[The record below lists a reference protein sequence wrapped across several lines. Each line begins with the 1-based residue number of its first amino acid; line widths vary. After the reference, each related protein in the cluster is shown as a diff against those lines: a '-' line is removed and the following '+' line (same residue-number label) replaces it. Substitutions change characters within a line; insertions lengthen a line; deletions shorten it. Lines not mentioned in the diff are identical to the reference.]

1 MAALWCKIGGHCG
14 VAFQGIA
21 AIPSEASMSQ
31 LMTGKQALLEMLK
44 AEGVDYIFGNPG
56 TSEGPI
62 IDLLGDYPEF
72 RYILTLQ
79 ESVAVGMGEAY
90 ARARNRASFVSLHV
104 DSGLANGIALMLDAL
119 NTGTPMV
126 VTSANYDIRKT
137 NETITDLAALVR
149 PVTKWAVE
157 LSHPDQI
164 PSAIRRAFNEANSH
178 PKGPVYVG
186 FTSNALEGM
195 AEMNIAPSRPVYD
208 DARPSDEGIAQAAT
222 LLMDSSRPLM
232 MVGDRVSDDGA
243 VEEAVKLAEL
253 MGLPVYQA
261 RGAEVSFPTTHPQ
274 YQGGMSLRVAS
285 QRAALQEV
293 DLVLA
298 VGSDPFE
305 ELFYWGDVILPPEA
319 KLVHIDPEAGRV
331 GRSEPTD
338 VGIVAH
344 CGLALKDLMA
354 ALEERLSPG
363 DMAEIDRRREV
374 AVTEARRR
382 REAFEESVAGKWDNS
397 PMTPARMMAELAA
410 AIPDNAIVVDD
421 SISNRGTMRHY
432 FQARER
438 GDLRGVRGQ
447 SIGGGIGATMGTQCA
462 YPDRPVF
469 GIIGDG
475 SAMMTI
481 QGLWTAAN
489 DNIPCIFVICNN
501 GMYRVLKV
509 NFNVYQEEILELP
522 ETSGGRL
529 LYSDFATPFDMA
541 AIANSMGVHGETIT
555 DPAQIKPAV
564 DRAVASGKPALLDM
578 VIDGSL

>member
-1 MAALWCKIGGHCG
+1 
-14 VAFQGIA
+14 
-21 AIPSEASMSQ
+21 MSQ
-31 LMTGKQALLEMLK
+31 MMTGKQALLEMLK
-44 AEGVDYIFGNPG
+44 AEGVDHIFGNPG

-90 ARARNRASFVSLHV
+90 ARSTGKASFVSLHV

-119 NTGTPMV
+119 NTGTPIV
-126 VTSANYDIRKT
+126 VTSANYDARKV
-137 NETITDLAALVR
+137 NETITDLANLVR

-157 LSHPDQI
+157 LTLPDQI
-164 PSAIRRAFNEANSH
+164 PSVIRRAFNEANTH

-195 AEMNIAPSRPVYD
+195 AEMNIAPSRPAYD
-208 DARPSDEGIAQAAT
+208 ASRPSAEGIAQAAS
-222 LLMDSSRPLM
+222 LLMDASRPLM
-232 MVGDRVSDDGA
+232 LVGDRLSDDGA
-243 VEEAVKLAEL
+243 MDQAVELAEL

-261 RGAEVSFPTTHPQ
+261 RGAEVAFPTTHPQ
-274 YQGGMSLRVAS
+274 YMGPLSLRVSA
-285 QRAALQEV
+285 QRAVLQRV
-293 DLVLA
+293 DTVLA

-305 ELFYWGDVILPPEA
+305 ELFYWGDVILPAEA
-319 KLVHIDPEAGRV
+319 KLIHIDSDAAKI

-338 VGIVAH
+338 VGIVGH
-344 CGLALKDLMA
+344 CGLALTDLIA
-354 ALEERLSPG
+354 ALKERLSPG
-363 DMAEIDRRREV
+363 DMPEIEERKQTAVAERQ
-374 AVTEARRR
+374 RR
-382 REAFEESVAGKWDNS
+382 REAFEESVAEKWDHK
-397 PMTPARMMAELAA
+397 PMTPARMMSELSAA
-410 AIPDNAIVVDD
+410 LPGNAIVVDD

-432 FQARER
+432 FQAKER

-475 SAMMTI
+475 SAMMTV

-489 DNIPCIFVICNN
+489 DNIPCVFVICNN
-501 GMYRVLKV
+501 GSYRVLKV

-529 LYSDFATPFDMA
+529 MYSDFATPFDMA
-541 AIANSMGVHGETIT
+541 AIANSMGVHGERIT
-555 DPAQIKPAV
+555 DPSQIKPAV

>member
-1 MAALWCKIGGHCG
+1 
-14 VAFQGIA
+14 
-21 AIPSEASMSQ
+21 MSQ

-44 AEGVDYIFGNPG
+44 AEGVEYIFGNPG

-79 ESVAVGMGEAY
+79 ESVAMGMGEAY
-90 ARARNRASFVSLHV
+90 ARATGKASFVSLHV

-126 VTSANYDIRKT
+126 ITSANYDARKV
-137 NETITDLAALVR
+137 NETITDLANLVR
-149 PVTKWAVE
+149 PVVKWSVE
-157 LSHPDQI
+157 LNHPDQI
-164 PSAIRRAFNEANSH
+164 PSVIRRAFNEANSH

-195 AEMNIAPSRPVYD
+195 AEINIVPSRPVH
-208 DARPSDEGIAQAAT
+208 DATRPGADGITQAAT
-222 LLMDSSRPLM
+222 LLMDASRPM
-232 MVGDRVSDDGA
+232 MLVGDRLSDDDA
-243 VEEAVKLAEL
+243 LEEAVEVAEL

-261 RGAEVSFPTTHPQ
+261 RGAEVSFPTTHDQ
-274 YQGGMSLRVAS
+274 FLGALSLRVTQ
-285 QRAALQEV
+285 QRAVLQNV

-305 ELFYWGDVILPPEA
+305 ELFYWGDVILPLEA
-319 KLVHIDPEAGRV
+319 KLVHIDPDRSKI

-338 VGIVAH
+338 VGIVGH
-344 CGLALKDLMA
+344 CGLALADLIA
-354 ALEERLSPG
+354 ALQERLSPG
-363 DMAEIDRRREV
+363 DMAEIEQRKQ
-374 AVTEARRR
+374 AVIEERSSNRA
-382 REAFEESVAGKWDNS
+382 AFEESVAEKWAHK
-397 PMTPARMMAELAA
+397 PMTPARMMSELAD

-432 FQARER
+432 FQAQRR
-438 GDLRGVRGQ
+438 GDLRGYRGQ
-447 SIGGGIGATMGTQCA
+447 SIGGGMGTTMGTQCA
-462 YPDRPVF
+462 NPDRPVF

-509 NFNVYQEEILELP
+509 NFNVYQQDVLELP

-529 LYSDFATPFDMA
+529 LYSDFGTPFDMA
-541 AIANSMGVHGETIT
+541 AIANSMGVHGERIT
-555 DPAQIKPAV
+555 DPAEIKPAV
-564 DRAVASGKPALLDM
+564 DRAVASGKPVLLDM
-578 VIDGSL
+578 VIDGAL

>member
-1 MAALWCKIGGHCG
+1 M
-14 VAFQGIA
+14 
-21 AIPSEASMSQ
+21 PQ

-79 ESVAVGMGEAY
+79 ESVAVGMGESY
-90 ARARNRASFVSLHV
+90 ARATGRASFVSLHV
-104 DSGLANGIALMLDAL
+104 DSGLANGIALLLDAL

-126 VTSANYDIRKT
+126 VTSANYDIRKV
-137 NETITDLAALVR
+137 NETITDLAQLVR

-157 LSHPDQI
+157 LTHPDQI
-164 PSAIRRAFNEANSH
+164 PSVIRRAFNEANSH

-195 AEMNIAPSRPVYD
+195 AEMNIVPSRPVYNA
-208 DARPSDEGIAQAAT
+208 ARPSAEGIAQAAS
-222 LLMDSSRPLM
+222 LLMDSSRPMLL
-232 MVGDRVSDDGA
+232 VGDRLSDDGA
-243 VEEAVKLAEL
+243 VDEAVELAEL

-261 RGAEVSFPTTHPQ
+261 RGAEVAFPTTHGQ
-274 YQGGMSLRVAS
+274 FQGSLSLRVAA
-285 QRAALQEV
+285 QRAVLQTF

-305 ELFYWGDVILPPEA
+305 ELFYWGDVILPPDA
-319 KLVHIDPEAGRV
+319 KLIHIDPDASRI

-338 VGIVAH
+338 VGIVGH
-344 CGLALKDLMA
+344 CGLALTDLTA
-354 ALEERLSPG
+354 ALKERLSPG
-363 DMAEIDRRREV
+363 DLPEIEKRKQAAVDEVRRRQ
-374 AVTEARRR
+374 
-382 REAFEESVAGKWDNS
+382 EAFEESVAEKWDHK

-432 FQARER
+432 FQAQKR
-438 GDLRGVRGQ
+438 GDLRGYRGQ
-447 SIGGGIGATMGTQCA
+447 SIGGGIGTTMGTQCA
-462 YPDRPVF
+462 NPDRPVF

-475 SAMMTI
+475 SAMMTV

-501 GMYRVLKV
+501 GSYRVLKV

-541 AIANSMGVHGETIT
+541 AIANSMGVHGERIT

>member
-1 MAALWCKIGGHCG
+1 
-14 VAFQGIA
+14 
-21 AIPSEASMSQ
+21 MSQ
-31 LMTGKQALLEMLK
+31 MMTGKQALLEMLK

-62 IDLLGDYPEF
+62 IDMLGDYPEF

-90 ARARNRASFVSLHV
+90 ARAIGKASFVSLHV

-126 VTSANYDIRKT
+126 VTSANYDARKV
-137 NETITDLAALVR
+137 NETITDLANLVR
-149 PVTKWAVE
+149 PVTKWATE
-157 LSHPDQI
+157 LTLPDQI
-164 PSAIRRAFNEANSH
+164 PSVIRRAFNEANTH

-195 AEMNIAPSRPVYD
+195 ADMNIAPSRPVYD
-208 DARPSDEGIAQAAT
+208 APRPSAEGIAQAAS
-222 LLMDSSRPLM
+222 LLMDASRPLM
-232 MVGDRVSDDGA
+232 LVGDRLSDDGA
-243 VEEAVKLAEL
+243 VDQAVELAEL

-261 RGAEVSFPTTHPQ
+261 RGAEVAFPTTHPQ
-274 YQGGMSLRVAS
+274 YMGPLSLRVSA
-285 QRAALQEV
+285 QRAVLQRV
-293 DLVLA
+293 DTVLA

-319 KLVHIDPEAGRV
+319 KLIHIDSDAAKI

-338 VGIVAH
+338 VGIVGH
-344 CGLALKDLMA
+344 CGLALTDLMA
-354 ALEERLSPG
+354 ALKELLSPG
-363 DMAEIDRRREV
+363 DLPEIEERKQ
-374 AVTEARRR
+374 AVTAERQRR
-382 REAFEESVAGKWDNS
+382 REAFEESVAEKWDHK
-397 PMTPARMMAELAA
+397 PMTPARMMSELAA
-410 AIPDNAIVVDD
+410 ALPDNAIVVDD

-432 FQARER
+432 FQAKER

-475 SAMMTI
+475 SAMMTV

-489 DNIPCIFVICNN
+489 DNIPCVFVICNN
-501 GMYRVLKV
+501 GSYRVLKV

-529 LYSDFATPFDMA
+529 MYSDFATPFDMA
-541 AIANSMGVHGETIT
+541 AIANSMGVHGERIT
-555 DPAQIKPAV
+555 DPSQIKPAV

>member
-1 MAALWCKIGGHCG
+1 M
-14 VAFQGIA
+14 
-21 AIPSEASMSQ
+21 PQ

-79 ESVAVGMGEAY
+79 ESVAVGMGESY
-90 ARARNRASFVSLHV
+90 ARATGRASFVSLHV
-104 DSGLANGIALMLDAL
+104 DSGLANGIALLLDAL

-126 VTSANYDIRKT
+126 VTSANYDIRKV
-137 NETITDLAALVR
+137 NETITDLAQLVR

-157 LSHPDQI
+157 LTHPDQI
-164 PSAIRRAFNEANSH
+164 PSVIRRAFNEANSH

-195 AEMNIAPSRPVYD
+195 AEMNIVQSRPVYNA
-208 DARPSDEGIAQAAT
+208 ARPSEQGIAQAAS
-222 LLMDSSRPLM
+222 LLMDSSRPMLL
-232 MVGDRVSDDGA
+232 VGDRLSDDGA
-243 VEEAVKLAEL
+243 VDEAVELAEL

-261 RGAEVSFPTTHPQ
+261 RGAEVAFPTTHGQ
-274 YQGGMSLRVAS
+274 FQGSLSLRVAA
-285 QRAALQEV
+285 QRAVLQTF

-305 ELFYWGDVILPPEA
+305 ELFYWGDVILPPDA
-319 KLVHIDPEAGRV
+319 KLIHIDPDASRI

-338 VGIVAH
+338 VGIVGH
-344 CGLALKDLMA
+344 CGLALTDLTA
-354 ALEERLSPG
+354 ALKERLSPG
-363 DMAEIDRRREV
+363 DMPEIEKRKQAAMDEV
-374 AVTEARRR
+374 RRR
-382 REAFEESVAGKWDNS
+382 REAFEESVAEKWDHK

-432 FQARER
+432 FQAQKR
-438 GDLRGVRGQ
+438 GDLRGYRGQ
-447 SIGGGIGATMGTQCA
+447 SIGGGIGTTMGTQCA
-462 YPDRPVF
+462 NPDRPVF

-475 SAMMTI
+475 SAMMTV

-501 GMYRVLKV
+501 GSYRVLKV

-541 AIANSMGVHGETIT
+541 AIANSMGVHGERIT

>member
-1 MAALWCKIGGHCG
+1 
-14 VAFQGIA
+14 
-21 AIPSEASMSQ
+21 MSQ

-79 ESVAVGMGEAY
+79 ESVAMGMGEAY
-90 ARARNRASFVSLHV
+90 ARARGTASFVSLHV

-126 VTSANYDIRKT
+126 ITSANYDIRKV
-137 NETITDLAALVR
+137 NETITDLADLVR

-157 LSHPDQI
+157 LTQPDQI
-164 PSAIRRAFNEANSH
+164 PSVIRRAFNEANSH

-195 AEMNIAPSRPVYD
+195 AEMNLEPSRPVYD
-208 DARPSDEGIAQAAT
+208 GARPSAEGIAQAAAM
-222 LLMDSSRPLM
+222 LMAASRPLM
-232 MVGDRVSDDGA
+232 LVGDRLSDDDAVAEA
-243 VEEAVKLAEL
+243 VELAEL

-261 RGAEVSFPTTHPQ
+261 RGAEVAFPTRHEQ
-274 YQGGMSLRVAS
+274 FMGALSLRVAE
-285 QRAALQEV
+285 QRAAVQAA

-305 ELFYWGDVILPPEA
+305 ELFYWGDVILPAEA
-319 KLVHIDPEAGRV
+319 RLVHIDPDRSKI

-338 VGIVAH
+338 LGIVGH
-344 CGLALKDLMA
+344 CGLAMRDLIS
-354 ALEERLSPG
+354 ALEERLSDG
-363 DMAEIDRRREV
+363 DRPEIGLRRQAVIAERQSNR
-374 AVTEARRR
+374 AAY
-382 REAFEESVAGKWDNS
+382 EESVAEKWDHR
-397 PMTPARMMAELAA
+397 PMTPSRMMSELAA
-410 AIPDNAIVVDD
+410 AIPDDAIVVDD
-421 SISNRGTMRHY
+421 SISNRAAMRHY
-432 FQARER
+432 FQAQRR
-438 GDLRGVRGQ
+438 ADLRGVRGQ
-447 SIGGGIGATMGTQCA
+447 SIGGGIGVTMGTQCA

-469 GIIGDG
+469 GVIGDG

-501 GMYRVLKV
+501 GMYRVLKT
-509 NFNVYQEEILELP
+509 NFNVYQRDVLNLP

-529 LYSDFATPFDMA
+529 LYSDFGTPFDMA
-541 AIANSMGVHGETIT
+541 AIANSMGVHGERIT
-555 DPAQIKPAV
+555 DPADIKPAV